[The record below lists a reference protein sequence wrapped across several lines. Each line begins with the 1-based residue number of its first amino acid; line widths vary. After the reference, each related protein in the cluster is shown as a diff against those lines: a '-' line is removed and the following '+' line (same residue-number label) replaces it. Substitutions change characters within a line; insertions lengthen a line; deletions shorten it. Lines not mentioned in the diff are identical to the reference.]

1 MAARKTKKHPK
12 PARVRPKTGVGKAKY
27 NKKLDISAGY
37 VAAQAQNDTA
47 NKLQPQ
53 AQRLVSVRTNL
64 TALLGKRVQL
74 QQEKN
79 ANDAAVVVAVVEHD
93 QATND
98 YAQEAAIV
106 AAGDRSVLATYGV
119 AAAADGVRGAND
131 QVGVTSKLTVLPG
144 AVSGEA
150 RLRCKKV
157 PHAGAYLFEYKLEP
171 SQPTDPWLPQG
182 GILTTHVETT
192 VGGLAPEQLLRG
204 RVRAIGGVVG
214 GWSEEVVGRAK

>member
-1 MAARKTKKHPK
+1 MATKNKKKHPK
-12 PARVRPKTGVGKAKY
+12 PARVRPRTGVGKAKL
-27 NKKLDISAGY
+27 NKKLDISGGY
-37 VAAQAQNDTA
+37 IAAQAQNDTA

-53 AQRLVSVRTNL
+53 AQRLVGARTNL
-64 TALLGKRVQL
+64 TALLGKRVQI

-79 ANDAAVVVAVVEHD
+79 ANDAAIVLAVVEHD
-93 QATND
+93 TATTD
-98 YAQEAAIV
+98 YAQEAAVI

-131 QVGVTSKLTVLPG
+131 QVGVTSKLAVVAG

-150 RLRCKKV
+150 VLRCKKV

-171 SQPTDPWLPQG
+171 SQPSDPWLPQG

-214 GWSEEVVGRAK
+214 GWSEEVTGRAK